1 MTTTSMTTTT
11 TINIL
16 VQEDK
21 TAVSA
26 ALLDCLLC
34 GEDVAPLIQGFL
46 RSFFVR
52 HQLDHDVSLARYVLD
67 TLAASDHDDWWAWQ
81 EALWEDKLYAIID
94 VMSDAEV
101 LCCLLCLL
109 QAFSAVI

>member
-1 MTTTSMTTTT
+1 M
-11 TINIL
+11 
-16 VQEDK
+16 QDDK
-21 TAVSA
+21 VAVAA

-52 HQLDHDVSLARYVLD
+52 HQLDHDVTLARYVLD
-67 TLAASDHDDWWAWQ
+67 TLAASDHDWWAWQ
-81 EALWEDKLYAIID
+81 EAPWEDKLYAIID

-101 LCCLLCLL
+101 SFCLLCVSRALSLL
-109 QAFSAVI
+109 S